1 MLFRT
6 AALTFALVFAS
17 ITPERADYNGVDPPD
32 AHRLVHWFVTFI
44 DDQGQKAVAQD
55 ALRKHSGS
63 WRDASESSHTRMR
76 LIKFRNRSDVDEF
89 LP

>member
-6 AALTFALVFAS
+6 AALTFALLFAS

-55 ALRKHSGS
+55 ALGEPAVAFK
-63 WRDASESSHTRMR
+63 E
-76 LIKFRNRSDVDEF
+76 
-89 LP
+89 